1 MDERPLRGN
10 VEKEALAFLKDAN
23 VDFERGD
30 HDLVLFHVE
39 QFLQLY
45 LKYFLYR
52 RLGDFPKTHPLLRL
66 IRDVTRVY
74 GSKEL
79 ERFYGENLEALYLL
93 EEAYITSRYVPREYG
108 KEIAERILKFAEKAL
123 EVLKCLETAS

>member
-1 MDERPLRGN
+1 MSTPYAETLKRR
-10 VEKEALAFLKDAN
+10 ALAILKDSN

-39 QFLQLY
+39 HFLQLY
-45 LKYFLYR
+45 LKYLLYK
-52 RLGDFPKTHPLLRL
+52 RLGDFPKTHSLLRL
-66 IRDVTRVY
+66 IKDVARVY

-79 ERFYGENLEALYLL
+79 KRFYSENLEMLYLL

-123 EVLKCLETAS
+123 EVLRCLETAS